1 MKYSLH
7 PFNEKEER
15 EFFEQKILDFSTN
28 LFRNPKLGLSLA
40 ISLNLLYIY
49 AYFKS
54 KSVLSIL
61 LYLFLAYLILS
72 IVLSKLFVLIRDK

>member
-7 PFNEKEER
+7 PFNEIEKR
-15 EFFEQKILDFSTN
+15 EFFEQKILDFSTD

-54 KSVLSIL
+54 KSVLSII

-72 IVLSKLFVLIRDK
+72 IVLSKLFGLNREK

>member
-7 PFNEKEER
+7 PFNEKEKR
-15 EFFEQKILDFSTN
+15 EFFEQKILDFSKD

-40 ISLNLLYIY
+40 LALNLLYIY

-54 KSVLSIL
+54 KSVISIM
-61 LYLFLAYLILS
+61 LYLFLAYLVLS
-72 IVLSKLFVLIRDK
+72 IVLTKLFDLNRDK

>member
-7 PFNEKEER
+7 PFNEKEKR
-15 EFFEQKILDFSTN
+15 EFFEQKILDFSTD

-40 ISLNLLYIY
+40 VALNLLYIY

-54 KSVLSIL
+54 KSVISIM
-61 LYLFLAYLILS
+61 LYLFLAYLVLS
-72 IVLSKLFVLIRDK
+72 IVLSKLFDLNRDK

>member
-7 PFNEKEER
+7 PFNEKEKR
-15 EFFEQKILDFSTN
+15 EFFEQKILDFSTD

-40 ISLNLLYIY
+40 LALNLLYIY

-54 KSVLSIL
+54 KSVISIM
-61 LYLFLAYLILS
+61 LYLFLAYLVLS
-72 IVLSKLFVLIRDK
+72 IVLTKLFDLNRDK